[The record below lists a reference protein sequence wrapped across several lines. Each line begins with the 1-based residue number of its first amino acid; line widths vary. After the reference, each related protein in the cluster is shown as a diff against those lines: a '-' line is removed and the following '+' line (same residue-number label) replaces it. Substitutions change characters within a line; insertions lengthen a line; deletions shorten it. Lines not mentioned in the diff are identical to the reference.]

1 MKWCCRMN
9 IYFQTIF
16 FPGAP
21 RIHFIFEGIVF
32 VRKCV
37 NLNSLY
43 GVPWQSKLLYI
54 HIFFQFANE
63 ILLWLWNVFLLLCG
77 LVTRCV
83 TMRNNTC
90 YWNNAWRQNNKP
102 GLLLKIISMNFPM
115 GFILD
120 GALSKRHLKMVLKN
134 KIVERCVEKLPQRK
148 RNPSKCRSEQL
159 SGIIYSFVHVPANLN
174 EHIFQTD
181 ICS

>member
-1 MKWCCRMN
+1 
-9 IYFQTIF
+9 
-16 FPGAP
+16 
-21 RIHFIFEGIVF
+21 
-32 VRKCV
+32 
-37 NLNSLY
+37 
-43 GVPWQSKLLYI
+43 
-54 HIFFQFANE
+54 
-63 ILLWLWNVFLLLCG
+63 
-77 LVTRCV
+77 
-83 TMRNNTC
+83 MRNNTC

-159 SGIIYSFVHVPANLN
+159 SGIIYSFVHMPANLN
-174 EHIFQTD
+174 EHIFVPRWILSLACWIDNFFFFLRCRTKASAMLAQSTSHARWEGHDGNKQVSSVEGWGGRGQTTTTKTKNS
-181 ICS
+181 ICSHL

>member
-1 MKWCCRMN
+1 MLSNEYLLSNHILPGSIENTFYFWRNRMLHLSEN
-9 IYFQTIF
+9 VLISI
-16 FPGAP
+16 PSM
-21 RIHFIFEGIVF
+21 
-32 VRKCV
+32 VRHG
-37 NLNSLY
+37 SPSY
-43 GVPWQSKLLYI
+43 STYT
-54 HIFFQFANE
+54 HFFQFANE
-63 ILLWLWNVFLLLCG
+63 IFFFLLLCG

-148 RNPSKCRSEQL
+148 RNPSKCRS
-159 SGIIYSFVHVPANLN
+159 G
-174 EHIFQTD
+174 
-181 ICS
+181 

>member
-1 MKWCCRMN
+1 MLSNEYLLSNHILPGSIENTFYFWRNRMLHLSEN
-9 IYFQTIF
+9 VLISI
-16 FPGAP
+16 PSM
-21 RIHFIFEGIVF
+21 
-32 VRKCV
+32 VRHG
-37 NLNSLY
+37 SPSY
-43 GVPWQSKLLYI
+43 S
-54 HIFFQFANE
+54 NE

-102 GLLLKIISMNFPM
+102 GLLLKIMSMNFPM

-148 RNPSKCRSEQL
+148 RNPSKCRS
-159 SGIIYSFVHVPANLN
+159 G
-174 EHIFQTD
+174 
-181 ICS
+181 

>member
-1 MKWCCRMN
+1 MLLNEYLLSNHILSRSTENTFYFWRNRMLHLSEN
-9 IYFQTIF
+9 VLISI
-16 FPGAP
+16 PSM
-21 RIHFIFEGIVF
+21 
-32 VRKCV
+32 VRHG
-37 NLNSLY
+37 SPSY
-43 GVPWQSKLLYI
+43 STYT
-54 HIFFQFANE
+54 HFFQFANE

-102 GLLLKIISMNFPM
+102 GLLLKIINMNFPM

-120 GALSKRHLKMVLKN
+120 GALSKRHLKMVLKI

-159 SGIIYSFVHVPANLN
+159 SGIIYFFVHMPANLN